1 MLSRTQNACPTMGYD
16 LSVALFLEGRITFV
30 DIASAIE
37 SALETLGDTA
47 GGSRDALLAVDSEAR
62 RHVRRLFS
70 C

>member
-1 MLSRTQNACPTMGYD
+1 
-16 LSVALFLEGRITFV
+16 VALFLEGRITFV
-30 DIASAIE
+30 DIASAID

-47 GGSRDALLAVDSEAR
+47 SGSREALLAVDAEAR